1 MKIILSFL
9 RTYWPQVVCVV
20 AFVALLLLLSGCTTT
35 KYVEVERVRTDTAYV
50 AKIQR
55 DSVWLHD
62 SVFVERFFRGD
73 TVFELR
79 DRWHVKYVERL
90 RTDTVF
96 RQRVDS
102 VPVPYAVE
110 VEVERKLSWWQ
121 RLRMGLGSVALAGLI
136 VLVVY
141 GCWRIRDKLLVR
153 K

>member
-1 MKIILSFL
+1 MKKILSFL
-9 RTYWPQVVCVV
+9 RTHWPQVVCVV

-62 SVFVERFFRGD
+62 SVFVERFLRGD

-79 DRWHVKYVERL
+79 DRWHTKYVERV
-90 RTDTVF
+90 RVDTMV
-96 RQRVDS
+96 RVRVDS
-102 VPVPYAVE
+102 VPKPYPVE
-110 VEVERKLSWWQ
+110 KLVEKDLSWWQ
-121 RLRMGLGSVALAGLI
+121 RLRMGIGSVALAGLI
-136 VLVVY
+136 GLVVY
-141 GCWRIRDKLLVR
+141 GCWRIRDKLIFW

>member
-1 MKIILSFL
+1 MKRILSFL
-9 RTYWPQVVCVV
+9 RTFWPYVLCAVSV
-20 AFVALLLLLSGCTTT
+20 VALLLLLSGCTTT

-62 SVFVERFFRGD
+62 SVFVERFLRGD

-90 RTDTVF
+90 RTDTVY

-110 VEVERKLSWWQ
+110 VEVEKKLSWLE
-121 RLRMGLGSVALAGLI
+121 RLMMFLGSVSSGALL

-141 GCWRIRDKLLVR
+141 GCWRIRDKLLFW